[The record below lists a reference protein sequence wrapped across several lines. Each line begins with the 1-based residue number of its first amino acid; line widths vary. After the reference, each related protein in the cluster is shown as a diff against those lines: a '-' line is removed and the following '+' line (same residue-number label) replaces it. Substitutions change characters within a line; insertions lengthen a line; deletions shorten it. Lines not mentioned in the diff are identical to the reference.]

1 MDNER
6 IRIFSEELR
15 KTKKM
20 VVETRRMADAAWE
33 EVATSKK
40 QADAAS
46 KQADAAM
53 RKADAA
59 WELVVITR
67 NQVKEE
73 LAYMRL
79 PWWKKIFG
87 MGNGSL

>member
-1 MDNER
+1 MDNEL

-15 KTKKM
+15 ETKKL
-20 VVETRRMADAAWE
+20 VLETRRLADAA
-33 EVATSKK
+33 TK
-40 QADAAS
+40 QADAAV
-46 KQADAAM
+46 Q
-53 RKADAA
+53 KADAA

-67 NQVKEE
+67 NQVREE

-87 MGNGSL
+87 TGDAHDS

>member
-1 MDNER
+1 MDNEL

-15 KTKKM
+15 ETKKM
-20 VVETRRMADAAWE
+20 VVETRRMADAMWE
-33 EVATSKK
+33 EVATSK
-40 QADAAS
+40 

-73 LAYMRL
+73 LAYMKL
-79 PWWKKIFG
+79 PWWKKVFG
-87 MGNGSL
+87 AGDDRNS

>member
-1 MDNER
+1 M
-6 IRIFSEELR
+6 
-15 KTKKM
+15 
-20 VVETRRMADAAWE
+20 
-33 EVATSKK
+33 
-40 QADAAS
+40 ADAAS
-46 KQADAAM
+46 KQAGAAM

-79 PWWKKIFG
+79 PWWKKTFG
-87 MGNGSL
+87 AGNGSL

>member
-1 MDNER
+1 MDNEL

-15 KTKKM
+15 ETKKM

-40 QADAAS
+40 QADAAI

-59 WELVVITR
+59 WELVLITR

-73 LAYMRL
+73 LAYMKL
-79 PWWKKIFG
+79 PWWKKISG
-87 MGNGSL
+87 TGKGSL

>member
-1 MDNER
+1 
-6 IRIFSEELR
+6 
-15 KTKKM
+15 M

-40 QADAAS
+40 QADAAT
-46 KQADAAM
+46 KHADAAM
-53 RKADAA
+53 RKADAAMGKADAA

-79 PWWKKIFG
+79 PWWKKMFG
-87 MGNGSL
+87 AGIGP

>member
-6 IRIFSEELR
+6 IRIFSEGLR

-20 VVETRRMADAAWE
+20 VVETRRMADAA
-33 EVATSKK
+33 SQ
-40 QADAAS
+40 QADAAG
-46 KQADAAM
+46 Q
-53 RKADAA
+53 KADAA

-67 NQVKEE
+67 HQVKEE
-73 LAYMRL
+73 LAYMKL

>member
-1 MDNER
+1 MDNEL

-15 KTKKM
+15 ETKKL
-20 VVETRRMADAAWE
+20 VAETRRM
-33 EVATSKK
+33 
-40 QADAAS
+40 ADAAS
-46 KQADAAM
+46 KQADAAV

-59 WELVVITR
+59 WEMVVITR

-73 LAYMRL
+73 LTYMRL